1 MRLTKT
7 FLAVSAAFCS
17 TIVLAYTPGTYTASV
32 AGQNGPVAV
41 EVQTSADKILSVKV
55 SDQKETQNIGTHA
68 VEQLPAKIVE
78 AQSADV
84 PAVSGASVTSKAI
97 KTAVQECLDK
107 ASGKKTAASPLKDG
121 TYEAK
126 AYGNN
131 GWLNVKVVI
140 KDHKIS
146 EIQTPGQ
153 RETKF
158 LGDTAIR
165 EIGRAHV

>member
-126 AYGNN
+126 AYGN
-131 GWLNVKVVI
+131 LSLI
-140 KDHKIS
+140 HI
-146 EIQTPGQ
+146 
-153 RETKF
+153 
-158 LGDTAIR
+158 
-165 EIGRAHV
+165 

>member
-1 MRLTKT
+1 MVCELTIRIFCVCLFGNLGET
-7 FLAVSAAFCS
+7 NEINENFFTAVSAAFCS

-84 PAVSGASVTSKAI
+84 PAVSGASRYI
-97 KTAVQECLDK
+97 K
-107 ASGKKTAASPLKDG
+107 S
-121 TYEAK
+121 
-126 AYGNN
+126 N
-131 GWLNVKVVI
+131 
-140 KDHKIS
+140 
-146 EIQTPGQ
+146 
-153 RETKF
+153 
-158 LGDTAIR
+158 
-165 EIGRAHV
+165 